1 MKKTQSIWVILAM
14 LFTVLSIA
22 SCDDNEPIPDW
33 PIPNELVYNEQ
44 VFELSHGIV
53 KDWNEVNNDAGDYDI
68 ALFTEGIT
76 INEAG
81 QPENEGTIMYFN
93 LNSFSA
99 NSLEDGKYVWSA
111 ERMPGTVT
119 ESALVVNFSD
129 ALSIPQPGVQMKEV
143 TLHVKQDNGEFT
155 INFILKTEDDETV
168 TGSYVG
174 PLTQLTED

>member
-1 MKKTQSIWVILAM
+1 MALMAL
-14 LFTVLSIA
+14 LFMALGIS
-22 SCDDNEPIPDW
+22 SCDNNEPVPDW

-44 VFELSHGIV
+44 IFELSHGIV
-53 KDWNEVNNDAGDYDI
+53 KDWNEVNNNAADYDI

-76 INEAG
+76 INNEG
-81 QPENEGTIMYFN
+81 QPENEGTIIYFN

-99 NSLEDGKYVWSA
+99 SSLQDGKYVWSA
-111 ERMPGTVT
+111 EKLPGTVS
-119 ESALVVNFSD
+119 ESSLVVDFTD
-129 ALSIPQPGVQMKEV
+129 TMTFPQPGIQMKEV
-143 TLHVKQDNGEFT
+143 TLHIRQDDEEFT